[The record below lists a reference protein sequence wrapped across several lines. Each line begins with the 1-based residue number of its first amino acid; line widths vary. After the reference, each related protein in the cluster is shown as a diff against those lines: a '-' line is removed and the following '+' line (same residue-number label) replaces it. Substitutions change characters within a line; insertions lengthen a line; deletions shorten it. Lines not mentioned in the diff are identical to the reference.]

1 MPIEFR
7 CTGCQQQLR
16 VPDTSAGKNAKCPKC
31 GAVVIVPAGLGAP
44 LPGFGPPSSGFTPSP
59 LPPSPSQPLPSPF
72 SDSAKPAPGA
82 SPFSSSPTGASPFA
96 PGGAGGYSS
105 GGGAPNPYASPQ
117 AASYQPP
124 ISAPGGPIVN
134 QQVSVEQVFNYAWQ
148 IWQVNLG
155 LLVGVTLVV
164 AVITNGVSYLFQGIE
179 FALRQNDAPEA
190 AVGVSV
196 LAFGMNIVVQ
206 TFLGIGQTQIMLK
219 LVRRQP
225 ADFSELFG
233 GGAMFLPI
241 LGFNILYGLAVGVGL
256 VLLIVPGII
265 LLLMWWPAYYLV
277 LERKA
282 GVFESFSLA
291 TEVTRNNWGTAFVMA
306 LLSFCIMLLGCLAC
320 IIGMLF
326 AAPLIGVMW
335 TTAYLMMSGQLMPYG
350 QQPMPGQFSGQPMPG
365 KWS

>member
-31 GAVVIVPAGLGAP
+31 GAVVIVPASSASLGAP
-44 LPGFGPPSSGFTPSP
+44 LPGFAPPSSGFTP
-59 LPPSPSQPLPSPF
+59 PPPPPSQPLPSPF
-72 SDSAKPAPGA
+72 SDAAKPFPGA
-82 SPFSSSPTGASPFA
+82 SPFSSSPAGASPFA
-96 PGGAGGYSS
+96 AGGTGGYGA

-124 ISAPGGPIVN
+124 ITTPGGAIVN
-134 QQVSVEQVFNYAWQ
+134 QQVSVEQIFNYAWQ

-164 AVITNGVSYLFQGIE
+164 AVITNGISYLGQGIE
-179 FALRQNDAPEA
+179 LALQEDAPEA
-190 AVGVSV
+190 AIGVSV
-196 LAFGMNIVVQ
+196 LNSLLGVVVQ

-233 GGAMFLPI
+233 GGPMFLPM

-256 VLLIVPGII
+256 LLLIVPGII

-291 TEVTRNNWGTAFVMA
+291 TVVTSNNWGTAFVMA
-306 LLSFCIMLLGCLAC
+306 LLSFGIMLLGCLALC
-320 IIGMLF
+320 IGMLF
-326 AAPLIGVMW
+326 AAPLIAVMW

-350 QQPMPGQFSGQPMPG
+350 QQPMPGQFAGQPLPG